1 MGWRERFEKMGYEIE
16 VDDRDTKIITDAKSA
31 GTTTTIQIDKD
42 SKGVLINIS
51 QGKHDIY
58 LNDNE
63 LIAIACCIKEM
74 KGE

>member
-1 MGWRERFEKMGYEIE
+1 MGWRERFEKLGYEIE

-63 LIAIACCIKEM
+63 LIAIACCINEM